1 MHVQLHTIPELKS
14 NDAPRHAVISLIQRC
29 PEQPGQ
35 SVFVP
40 RPVSY
45 FACIFI
51 IQCCGAKIIC
61 VGSFAHNFGSGYSL
75 RYIHIC
81 IAASNCS
88 ILQQYHTRR
97 GRNQL
102 RLRLQFSNNVDSP
115 GSATLY
121 FLFFIMILQSWPNF
135 CLVGIK

>member
-61 VGSFAHNFGSGYSL
+61 FGSFAHNFGSGYTAL
-75 RYIHIC
+75 DT
-81 IAASNCS
+81 S
-88 ILQQYHTRR
+88 IYVLLLQTVLYYSSTI
-97 GRNQL
+97 L
-102 RLRLQFSNNVDSP
+102 VDEEISF
-115 GSATLY
+115 GSGSSSQIMSIPPAPQH